1 MTGTGLG
8 KDKEDIVHPQSYQVL
23 QLEECQL
30 LAVCPWARLTTPG
43 ADRGWADL
51 GSGGPGGTQATQFQ
65 LGKGCHLLYMDILF
79 PTKPAKGSPG

>member
-30 LAVCPWARLTTPG
+30 LALCPWARLTTAAEDKRVGCLGIWGPWRNTSPSVPAG
-43 ADRGWADL
+43 QGLPPSIRGHPI
-51 GSGGPGGTQATQFQ
+51 S
-65 LGKGCHLLYMDILF
+65 Y
-79 PTKPAKGSPG
+79 